1 VTGASI
7 RVDRASFARGRT
19 PVLHDVSL
27 AIEPGELVLLLGA
40 SGAGK
45 STMLSALA
53 GVLSPVAGS
62 VDVRSPEVPVRA
74 GFVPQLLD
82 EPLSPLA
89 VEEVVALGRLRRGWS
104 TSAEERVEARTL
116 LDSLGLQG
124 RYRARLDEL
133 SGGQRQRV
141 LVARALM
148 SSRALLLCDEP
159 TSGVDTLRAAE
170 VARVLSGLAA
180 AGCTVIV
187 ATHDVAAFAPHADR
201 FLALRAGRLYADTTR
216 MDDDLLATVYG
227 EG

>member
-1 VTGASI
+1 MIGASI
-7 RVDRASFARGRT
+7 CVDRASFSRGRT
-19 PVLHDVSL
+19 PVLHDVSFS
-27 AIEPGELVLLLGA
+27 IEPGELVLLLGA

-53 GVLSPVAGS
+53 GVLPPVSGS
-62 VDVRSPEVPVRA
+62 MDVRSAENPVRA
-74 GFVPQLLD
+74 GFVPQLVD

-104 TSAEERVEARTL
+104 TSAEERVEARAV
-116 LDSLGLQG
+116 LDSLGLHG
-124 RYRARLDEL
+124 RYRARLGEL

-148 SSRALLLCDEP
+148 SSRSLLLCDEP
-159 TSGVDTLRAAE
+159 TSGVDTLLAAE

-187 ATHDVAAFAPHADR
+187 ATHDVGVFASHADR
-201 FLALRAGRLYADTTR
+201 FLALRAGRLCADTAH
-216 MDDDLLATVYG
+216 MDDDLLTTVYG

>member
-1 VTGASI
+1 MIGASI

-19 PVLHDVSL
+19 TVLHDVSL
-27 AIEPGELVLLLGA
+27 GIEPGELVLLLGA

-53 GVLSPVAGS
+53 GVLSPVSGS
-62 VDVRSPEVPVRA
+62 VDVRSPEAPVRA
-74 GFVPQLLD
+74 GFVPQLLN

-89 VEEVVALGRLRRGWS
+89 VEEVVALGRLRRGWG
-104 TSAEERVEARTL
+104 TSATERTEARAV
-116 LDSLGLQG
+116 LDSLGMHG
-124 RYRARLDEL
+124 RYRARLGEL

-148 SSRALLLCDEP
+148 SSRSLLLCDEP
-159 TSGVDTLRAAE
+159 TSGVDMLVAGE
-170 VARVLSGLAA
+170 VARVLAGLAA

-187 ATHDVAAFAPHADR
+187 ATHDVGAFAPHADR
-201 FLALRAGRLYADTTR
+201 LLALRAGRLCADTPH
-216 MDDDLLATVYG
+216 MDDDLLAAVYG